1 MSEQQEPGV
10 LVSSS
15 NGIRTIT
22 LNRPR
27 SANAL
32 RPQDRDAVIAALA
45 ECDGDPTVRV
55 VVIAATGR
63 HFCAGADVK
72 SLSDSRLLGDEQK
85 VGDVMHKLMTGA
97 QRLIA
102 AVLDCGKPVIAK
114 VQGPAAGI
122 GAHLAFAADLT
133 IAGEE
138 ASFAE
143 SFVRRGMVVD
153 GGGAYLLT
161 RTVGISKAKEL
172 AFFGD
177 TVSAPEA
184 LQLGLIN
191 RVVSA
196 DKLDAVVAEF
206 AARLAQAPTSALA
219 LTKKLFNSAL
229 DSDRATS
236 FMAESMAQEMQSHA
250 DDLAEGIRAF
260 VEHRAPQYRGH

>member
-1 MSEQQEPGV
+1 MTEQQDAGV

-22 LNRPR
+22 LNRPQ

-32 RPQDRDAVIAALA
+32 RPVDRDAVIAALA
-45 ECDGDPTVRV
+45 TCDGDPSVRV
-55 VVIAATGR
+55 VVIASAGR

-72 SLSDSRLLGDEQK
+72 SLADSRLLGEEQN
-85 VGDVMHKLMTGA
+85 VGDLMRKLMTGA

-102 AVLDCGKPVIAK
+102 AVLDCGKPVIAR

-161 RTVGISKAKEL
+161 RCIGLSKAKEL

-177 TVSAPEA
+177 TVSAAEA
-184 LQLGLIN
+184 LELGLIN

-196 DKLDAVVAEF
+196 DKLDTVVAEF
-206 AARLAQAPTSALA
+206 AQRLAEAPTSALA

-229 DSDRATS
+229 DVDRASS
-236 FMAESMAQEMQSHA
+236 FMAEAMAQEMQSHA
-250 DDLAEGIRAF
+250 DDLAEGVRAF
-260 VEHRAPQYRGH
+260 VERRPPEYRGH